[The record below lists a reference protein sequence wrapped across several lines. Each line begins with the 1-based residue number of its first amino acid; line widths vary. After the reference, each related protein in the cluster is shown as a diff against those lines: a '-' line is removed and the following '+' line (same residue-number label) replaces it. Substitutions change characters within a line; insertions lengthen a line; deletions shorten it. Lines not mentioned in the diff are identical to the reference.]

1 MNRLINTLL
10 GFLLVLSFTTT
21 SYSRD
26 QIKIVGSSTVYPYAT
41 VVAEKFGKT
50 GKFKTPVIES
60 TGTGGGMK
68 LFCAGVG
75 ANHPDITN
83 ASRAIKPKEKA
94 LCDKNGVSEIIEIVV
109 GNDGISFAHAVSAP
123 DANFT
128 KEQLW
133 RALAAKVDLDGK
145 LVENPYKKWSD
156 IDTSLPNKKIEI
168 LVAPPTSGTRDAW
181 NSLVMVKGCTKTAK
195 SLFGDKAKK
204 ECAKIREDGY
214 AVEAGENDTLIVQK
228 LTSNPDAVGFFG
240 YSYLVANKDKV
251 KASSVEGVQPSLEGI
266 QDYSYPIARPLFF
279 YVKKAHIG
287 VIPGIAEYASLMVS
301 EDAIGEDGYLT
312 EYGLAPMTEDLTDR
326 TLESVEDLVTMD
338 LQSCAEKK
346 HPLKELD
353 GFGSACK

>member
-1 MNRLINTLL
+1 MNRLLKLML
-10 GFLLVLSFTTT
+10 GFLIVFSFATN

-41 VVAEKFGKT
+41 VVAEKFDKG

-83 ASRAIKPKEKA
+83 ASRAIKPKEKT
-94 LCDKNGVSEIIEIVV
+94 LCEKNGVTDIIEIVV
-109 GNDGISFAHAVSAP
+109 GNDGISFAHSVNSP
-123 DANFT
+123 DADFT

-133 RALAAKVDLDGK
+133 RALAAKVDVDGK

-156 IDTSLPNKKIEI
+156 IDSSLPNKKIEI

-181 NSLVMVKGCTKTAK
+181 NSLVMAKGCTKTAK
-195 SLFGDKAKK
+195 SIYEADGKKAKK
-204 ECAKIREDGY
+204 ECVKIREDGY

-228 LTSNPDAVGFFG
+228 LTSNPDAYGFFG
-240 YSYLVANKDKV
+240 YSYLVANKDKI
-251 KASSVEGVQPSLEGI
+251 KASAVNGVKPSLQGI

-279 YVKKAHIG
+279 YVKKAHVG
-287 VIPGIAEYASLMVS
+287 VIPGIEEFLKEFTSKKAMSNR
-301 EDAIGEDGYLT
+301 GYLAQI
-312 EYGLAPMTEDLTDR
+312 GLVPLASDKYQSTR
-326 TLESVEDLVTMD
+326 TAALELITIN
-338 LQSCAEKK
+338 LN
-346 HPLKELD
+346 
-353 GFGSACK
+353 

>member
-1 MNRLINTLL
+1 MNESKQGENMNRLLKLML
-10 GFLLVLSFTTT
+10 GFLIVFSFATN

-41 VVAEKFGKT
+41 VVAEKFGKG

-83 ASRAIKPKEKA
+83 ASRAIKPKEKT
-94 LCDKNGVSEIIEIVV
+94 LCEKNGVTDIIEIVV
-109 GNDGISFAHAVSAP
+109 GNDGISFAHSVNSP
-123 DANFT
+123 DADFT

-133 RALAAKVDLDGK
+133 RALAAKVDVDGK

-156 IDTSLPNKKIEI
+156 IDSSLPDKKIEI

-181 NSLVMVKGCTKTAK
+181 NSLVMAKGCTKTAK
-195 SLFGDKAKK
+195 SIYEADGKKAKK
-204 ECAKIREDGY
+204 ECVKIREDGY

-228 LTSNPDAVGFFG
+228 LTSNPDAYGFFG
-240 YSYLVANKDKV
+240 YSYLVANKDKI
-251 KASSVEGVQPSLEGI
+251 KASAVNGVKPSLQGI

-279 YVKKAHIG
+279 YVKKAHVG
-287 VIPGIAEYASLMVS
+287 VIPGIEEFLKEFTSKKAMSNR
-301 EDAIGEDGYLT
+301 GYLAQI
-312 EYGLAPMTEDLTDR
+312 GLVPLASDKYQSTR
-326 TLESVEDLVTMD
+326 TAALELITIN
-338 LQSCAEKK
+338 LN
-346 HPLKELD
+346 
-353 GFGSACK
+353 

>member
-1 MNRLINTLL
+1 MNESKQGENMNRLLKLML
-10 GFLLVLSFTTT
+10 GFLIVFSFATN

-41 VVAEKFGKT
+41 VVAEKFGKG

-83 ASRAIKPKEKA
+83 ASRAIKPKEKT
-94 LCDKNGVSEIIEIVV
+94 LCEKNGVTDIIEIVV
-109 GNDGISFAHAVSAP
+109 GNDGISFAHSVNSP
-123 DANFT
+123 DADFT

-133 RALAAKVDLDGK
+133 RALAAKVDVDGK

-156 IDTSLPNKKIEI
+156 IDSSLPNKKIEI

-181 NSLVMVKGCTKTAK
+181 NSLVMAKGCTKTAK
-195 SLFGDKAKK
+195 SIYEADGKKAKK
-204 ECAKIREDGY
+204 ECVKIREDGY

-228 LTSNPDAVGFFG
+228 LSSNPDAYGFFG
-240 YSYLVANKDKV
+240 YSYLVANKDKI
-251 KASSVEGVQPSLEGI
+251 KASAVNGVKPSLQGI

-279 YVKKAHIG
+279 YVKKAHVG
-287 VIPGIAEYASLMVS
+287 VIPGIEEFLKEFTSKKAMSNR
-301 EDAIGEDGYLT
+301 GYLAQI
-312 EYGLAPMTEDLTDR
+312 GLVPLASDKYQSTR
-326 TLESVEDLVTMD
+326 TAALELITIN
-338 LQSCAEKK
+338 
-346 HPLKELD
+346 LK
-353 GFGSACK
+353 

>member
-1 MNRLINTLL
+1 MNESKQGENMNRLLKLML
-10 GFLLVLSFTTT
+10 GFLIVFSFATN

-41 VVAEKFGKT
+41 VVAEKFGKG

-83 ASRAIKPKEKA
+83 ASRAIKPKEKT
-94 LCDKNGVSEIIEIVV
+94 LCEKNGVTDIIEIVGV
-109 GNDGISFAHAVSAP
+109 TDGISFAHSVNSP
-123 DANFT
+123 DADFT

-133 RALAAKVDLDGK
+133 RALAAKVDVDGK

-156 IDTSLPNKKIEI
+156 IDSSLPNKKIEI

-181 NSLVMVKGCTKTAK
+181 NSLVMAKGCTKTAK
-195 SLFGDKAKK
+195 SIYEADGKKAKK
-204 ECAKIREDGY
+204 ECVKIREDGY

-228 LTSNPDAVGFFG
+228 LSSNPDAYGFFG
-240 YSYLVANKDKV
+240 YSYLVANKDKI
-251 KASSVEGVQPSLEGI
+251 KASAVNGVKPSLQGI

-279 YVKKAHIG
+279 YVKKAHVG
-287 VIPGIAEYASLMVS
+287 VIPGIEEFLKEFTSKKAMSNR
-301 EDAIGEDGYLT
+301 GYLAQI
-312 EYGLAPMTEDLTDR
+312 GLVPLASDKYQSTR
-326 TLESVEDLVTMD
+326 TAALELITIN
-338 LQSCAEKK
+338 LN
-346 HPLKELD
+346 
-353 GFGSACK
+353 

>member
-1 MNRLINTLL
+1 MNKLTSIFI
-10 GFLLVLSFTTT
+10 GFLLVIGFTTS

-41 VVAEKFGKT
+41 VVAEKFGKS

-83 ASRAIKPKEKA
+83 ASRAIKPKEKT
-94 LCDKNGVSEIIEIVV
+94 LCEKNGVTDIIEIVV
-109 GNDGISFAHAVSAP
+109 GNDGISFAHSVNSP
-123 DANFT
+123 DADFT

-133 RALAAKVDLDGK
+133 RALAAKVDVDGK

-181 NSLVMVKGCTKTAK
+181 NSLVMAKGCTKTAK
-195 SLFGDKAKK
+195 SIYEADGKKAKK
-204 ECAKIREDGY
+204 ECVKIREDGY

-228 LTSNPDAVGFFG
+228 LSSNPDAYGFFG
-240 YSYLVANKDKV
+240 YSYLVANKDKI
-251 KASSVEGVQPSLEGI
+251 KASAVNGVKPSLQGI

-279 YVKKAHIG
+279 YVKKAHVG
-287 VIPGIAEYASLMVS
+287 VIPGIEEFLKEFTSKKAMSNR
-301 EDAIGEDGYLT
+301 GYLAQI
-312 EYGLAPMTEDLTDR
+312 GLVPLASDKYQSTR
-326 TLESVEDLVTMD
+326 TAALELITIN
-338 LQSCAEKK
+338 LN
-346 HPLKELD
+346 
-353 GFGSACK
+353 

>member
-1 MNRLINTLL
+1 MNRLLKLML
-10 GFLLVLSFTTT
+10 GFLIVFSFATN

-41 VVAEKFGKT
+41 VVAEKFGKG

-94 LCDKNGVSEIIEIVV
+94 LCEKNGVTDIIEIVV
-109 GNDGISFAHAVSAP
+109 GNDGISFAHSVNSP
-123 DANFT
+123 DADFT

-133 RALAAKVDLDGK
+133 RALAAKVDVDGK

-156 IDTSLPNKKIEI
+156 IDSSLPNKKIEI

-181 NSLVMVKGCTKTAK
+181 NSLVMAKGCTKTAK
-195 SLFGDKAKK
+195 SIYEADGKKAKK
-204 ECAKIREDGY
+204 ECVKIREDGY
-214 AVEAGENDTLIVQK
+214 AVEAGENDTLNVQK
-228 LTSNPDAVGFFG
+228 LSSNPDAYGFFG
-240 YSYLVANKDKV
+240 YSYLVANKDKI
-251 KASSVEGVQPSLEGI
+251 KASAVNGVKPSLQGI

-279 YVKKAHIG
+279 YVKKAHVG
-287 VIPGIAEYASLMVS
+287 VIPGIEEFLKEFTSKKAMSNR
-301 EDAIGEDGYLT
+301 GYLAQI
-312 EYGLAPMTEDLTDR
+312 GLVPLASGKYQSTR
-326 TLESVEDLVTMD
+326 TAALELITIN
-338 LQSCAEKK
+338 LN
-346 HPLKELD
+346 
-353 GFGSACK
+353 